1 MLSICFVQ
9 YIPLIVLICILEN
22 DVLVKFNNC
31 ESTVY
36 LKKNKTKKITGAVA
50 LANIFA
56 GRQPYFLPKMASKS
70 VMVPMPFY
78 KRSSFIDI
86 PFGMPY
92 FKLFYF

>member
-1 MLSICFVQ
+1 MSAKTINTILSLKRSMPPNSRIHA
-9 YIPLIVLICILEN
+9 LLGARILN
-22 DVLVKFNNC
+22 FTKL
-31 ESTVY
+31 SS
-36 LKKNKTKKITGAVA
+36 NKQEKRGCRISKYFCWAAA
-50 LANIFA
+50 LL
-56 GRQPYFLPKMASKS
+56 LPKMASKS